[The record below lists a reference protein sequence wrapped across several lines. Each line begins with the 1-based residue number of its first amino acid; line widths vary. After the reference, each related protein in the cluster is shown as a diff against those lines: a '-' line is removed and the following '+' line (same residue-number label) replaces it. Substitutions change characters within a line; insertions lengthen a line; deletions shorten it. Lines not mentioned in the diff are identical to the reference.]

1 MPVECQ
7 ESIIEISDGGKPCDT
22 GVMDA
27 TSSRLQTLEETKLSN
42 SALNKQ
48 IRYMNENLDLN
59 LGESFAK

>member
-7 ESIIEISDGGKPCDT
+7 ESIIENSDGTKPCDT

-48 IRYMNENLDLN
+48 IRYINENLDLN